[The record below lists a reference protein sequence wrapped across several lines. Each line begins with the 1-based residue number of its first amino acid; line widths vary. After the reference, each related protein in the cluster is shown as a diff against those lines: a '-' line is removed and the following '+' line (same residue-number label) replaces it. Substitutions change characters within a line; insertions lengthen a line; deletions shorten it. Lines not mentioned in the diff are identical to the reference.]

1 MTLTAITATI
11 LGGTSMAGG
20 SGSLIGSVLGA
31 IILGTI
37 KNLIS
42 LAKLDSWY
50 RVLVNATVIIAA
62 LASPGIINLVRRKK
76 NHD

>member
-1 MTLTAITATI
+1 MTLTAITAAI

-20 SGSLIGSVLGA
+20 SGSLLGSVLGA

-42 LAKLDSWY
+42 LSKMDSWY
-50 RVLVNATVIIAA
+50 RVLVNAVVIILA
-62 LASPGIINLVRRKK
+62 LASPGIINLFRRK
-76 NHD
+76 NNNE